1 MNNEFSSIVCVLTWD
16 ELVIALAGW
25 IVPTLVSVRGDR
37 ELTVGNSGEV
47 TALAEGVILVGI
59 CCWFGKS

>member
-1 MNNEFSSIVCVLTWD
+1 VLTWG

-37 ELTVGNSGEV
+37 ELTGNSGEV
-47 TALAEGVILVGI
+47 TALAEGVILAGV
-59 CCWFGKS
+59 CCWFGRS